1 MSETQTSSS
10 TEGTQRPAE
19 GGSYERDGGNL
30 QRVERTEPAPD
41 RAATEPQ
48 DPDVQRAEAA
58 QATPAETKE

>member
-1 MSETQTSSS
+1 MSETDGRKA
-10 TEGTQRPAE
+10 EGTQRPAE

-58 QATPAETKE
+58 QATQAETKE